1 MTEDKAPPVPLSDAE
16 TRDIEQ
22 AATAWREKKAGADW
36 QGWVLIG
43 RGLEVGRRQIMREVY
58 TNQPAGRAYNEAFGH
73 WLRRNKLDDMDKV
86 TRSHLFECM
95 AHLIEIEAWRA
106 TLAQNKRLALNHP
119 SSVLRAWRATKRDPA
134 ELVRKATTASAMHTA
149 LAALEADRDK
159 WKRKAEELEKQAQ
172 DGSLFSSRDTA
183 GQIVDAIASE
193 LRTCSPGKFAEVAD
207 KLRAAAVQHAKARRE
222 KRS

>member
-1 MTEDKAPPVPLSDAE
+1 MAAPMTEDKAPPVPLSDAE

-43 RGLEVGRRQIMREVY
+43 RGLEVGRRQIMREVF
-58 TNQPAGRAYNEAFGH
+58 TNQPAGRAYNEAFGQ

-134 ELVRKATTASAMHTA
+134 ELGRRANCSCCFDTNIVQS
-149 LAALEADRDK
+149 DRG
-159 WKRKAEELEKQAQ
+159 R
-172 DGSLFSSRDTA
+172 SRD
-183 GQIVDAIASE
+183 
-193 LRTCSPGKFAEVAD
+193 RC
-207 KLRAAAVQHAKARRE
+207 KLRFRRLRLGLQFIQF
-222 KRS
+222 KL